1 MRPRSLDLVWDQLG
15 KPVKISTILGL
26 VSGTGSFAI
35 LAWLGSLSIFFS
47 PAGAIAF
54 FALFGSYPLL
64 LLASSLIILAYPLSL
79 ETRGILGFLVF
90 ITSIPGIAVIFLV
103 FLGIAG
109 ARIWT
114 S

>member
-1 MRPRSLDLVWDQLG
+1 LDLLWDQLG
-15 KPVKISTILGL
+15 KPVKMSTILGL
-26 VSGTGSFAI
+26 FSGTGTFVI
-35 LAWLGSLSIFFS
+35 LVWLASASISLSLDWI
-47 PAGAIAF
+47 AQAIVF
-54 FALFGSYPLL
+54 FALFGSYVLL
-64 LLASSLIILAYPLSL
+64 QLAFSLVILAYPLSL

-103 FLGIAG
+103 VLGLAG